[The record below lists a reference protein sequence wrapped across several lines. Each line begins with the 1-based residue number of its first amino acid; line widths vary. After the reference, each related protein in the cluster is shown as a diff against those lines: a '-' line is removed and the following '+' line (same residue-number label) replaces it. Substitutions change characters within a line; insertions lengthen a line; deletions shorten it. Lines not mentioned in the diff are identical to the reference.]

1 MQTTDNQRFP
11 STTPPPQSRYHSMK
25 IKRFVA
31 SDMRSAMNLVR
42 KEHGPDAVILSNRRI
57 EEGVEIVAAANYD
70 EGAVQRALEAAR
82 KDVAPP
88 PVPRPR
94 SAADAVIAAVTR
106 RKSPASTPEPVAAT
120 TSAVA
125 ALARAAVGAT
135 GRTLDSAT
143 ENVPPRGSSGFAAT
157 LARAGRH
164 SAVNEP
170 SLPEQIFAPFKGE
183 QAAAPAARPAFAA
196 AARAEAAPA
205 PAPAPINRARFV
217 IDPPMDD
224 EPHFQMYAPAVS
236 VAMPPLPVTVQ
247 TTAPAPVVALYEPA
261 PAPAAPIAAAPIM
274 TAPRFEA
281 PVAPP
286 APRYETPV
294 AAPAPAAAPLYAAPA
309 APTYDAAPA
318 VFSAPVYAAP
328 AAVAAVPA
336 PVIAPA
342 AAPAVFVAPI
352 APIAPVAP
360 VAAAA
365 PVVASPVAAEAPAP
379 APAAET
385 IAVAQPAAPHNLVV
399 VPRDDEELRE
409 LRKEVVGMRQVIE
422 REMHRF
428 TDERLRGSPVRA
440 AAMELMDEYGFDA
453 GITRDVAMQIPL
465 DTEAHRG
472 RGLMLGLLSRKLPIA
487 PVDPLEAGGVIALVG
502 PTGAGKT
509 TTIAKLASRFA
520 EAHAARDV
528 ALVTT
533 DTGRIGAR
541 EQLYGF
547 GRQLGIAVH
556 EANSGSELV
565 QLLERLKDYKLVL
578 IDTAGLGPRDRA
590 LVAQLQWLRAS
601 EQIRTLLVL
610 PANTSFGDMD
620 EVVRRFSAANPQ
632 GVVLSKLDE
641 TGRFGTAL
649 SVAVDHRLPITW
661 VTDGQDV
668 PEDLHRAS
676 AANLVLRLEDL
687 RRAADM
693 PCNPELNNAVA

>member
-70 EGAVQRALEAAR
+70 ESAVQRALEAAR

-88 PVPRPR
+88 APRPR

-106 RKSPASTPEPVAAT
+106 RKAPVATPEPVAAT

-135 GRTLDSAT
+135 GRTLDTAN
-143 ENVPPRGSSGFAAT
+143 EIVPPPGSDGFAAT
-157 LARAGRH
+157 LARA
-164 SAVNEP
+164 SVSPAVNEP
-170 SLPEQIFAPFKGE
+170 SLPEQIFAPFNVE
-183 QAAAPAARPAFAA
+183 QAAAASPAAPVDAVAT
-196 AARAEAAPA
+196 
-205 PAPAPINRARFV
+205 PAPINRARFV
-217 IDPPMDD
+217 IDPPLEETD
-224 EPHFQMYAPAVS
+224 ETVLQGAAAPVPV
-236 VAMPPLPVTVQ
+236 VAAALPPALPLPIAETVI
-247 TTAPAPVVALYEPA
+247 AAANEPAPVVA
-261 PAPAAPIAAAPIM
+261 
-274 TAPRFEA
+274 
-281 PVAPP
+281 
-286 APRYETPV
+286 
-294 AAPAPAAAPLYAAPA
+294 
-309 APTYDAAPA
+309 
-318 VFSAPVYAAP
+318 S
-328 AAVAAVPA
+328 VPELT
-336 PVIAPA
+336 VI
-342 AAPAVFVAPI
+342 
-352 APIAPVAP
+352 
-360 VAAAA
+360 
-365 PVVASPVAAEAPAP
+365 
-379 APAAET
+379 
-385 IAVAQPAAPHNLVV
+385 Q
-399 VPRDDEELRE
+399 RDDEEIRQLRH
-409 LRKEVVGMRQVIE
+409 EVAGMRHVIE

-440 AAMELMDEYGFDA
+440 AALDLMDEYGFDA
-453 GITRDVAMQIPL
+453 GISRDVAMQIPL

-472 RGLMLGLLSRKLPIA
+472 RGLMLGLLSKKLPIA

-556 EANSGSELV
+556 EASSGSDLN

-590 LVAQLQWLRAS
+590 LAAQLQWLRAA

-693 PCNPELNNAVA
+693 PCNPELNHAVA

>member
-70 EGAVQRALEAAR
+70 ESAVQRALEAAR

-88 PVPRPR
+88 APRPR

-106 RKSPASTPEPVAAT
+106 RKAPVATPEPVAAT

-135 GRTLDSAT
+135 GRTLDTAN
-143 ENVPPRGSSGFAAT
+143 EIVPPPGSDGFAAT
-157 LARAGRH
+157 LARA
-164 SAVNEP
+164 SVSPAVNEP
-170 SLPEQIFAPFKGE
+170 SLPEQIFAPFNVE
-183 QAAAPAARPAFAA
+183 QAAAASPAAPVDAVA
-196 AARAEAAPA
+196 
-205 PAPAPINRARFV
+205 APAPINRARFV
-217 IDPPMDD
+217 IDPPLEETD
-224 EPHFQMYAPAVS
+224 ETVLPGAAAPVPVVTA
-236 VAMPPLPVTVQ
+236 ALPPALPLPIAETVI
-247 TTAPAPVVALYEPA
+247 AAANEPAPVVA
-261 PAPAAPIAAAPIM
+261 
-274 TAPRFEA
+274 
-281 PVAPP
+281 
-286 APRYETPV
+286 
-294 AAPAPAAAPLYAAPA
+294 
-309 APTYDAAPA
+309 
-318 VFSAPVYAAP
+318 S
-328 AAVAAVPA
+328 VPELT
-336 PVIAPA
+336 VI
-342 AAPAVFVAPI
+342 
-352 APIAPVAP
+352 
-360 VAAAA
+360 
-365 PVVASPVAAEAPAP
+365 
-379 APAAET
+379 
-385 IAVAQPAAPHNLVV
+385 Q
-399 VPRDDEELRE
+399 RDDEEIRQLRH
-409 LRKEVVGMRQVIE
+409 EVAGMRHVIE

-440 AAMELMDEYGFDA
+440 AALDLMDEYGFDA
-453 GITRDVAMQIPL
+453 GISRDVAMQIPL

-472 RGLMLGLLSRKLPIA
+472 RGLMLGLLSKKLPIA

-556 EANSGSELV
+556 EASSGSDLN

-590 LVAQLQWLRAS
+590 LAAQLQWLRAA

-693 PCNPELNNAVA
+693 PCNPELNHAVA

>member
-1 MQTTDNQRFP
+1 VQTTDNQRFP
-11 STTPPPQSRYHSMK
+11 STPQPPQSRYHSMK

-31 SDMRSAMNLVR
+31 PDMRSAMNLVR

-88 PVPRPR
+88 PPAPRPR
-94 SAADAVIAAVTR
+94 NAADAVIAAVTR
-106 RKSPASTPEPVAAT
+106 RKVPVAAPEPVAAT

-135 GRTLDSAT
+135 GRTLDTAS
-143 ENVPPRGSSGFAAT
+143 EIVPPPGSSGFAAT
-157 LARAGRH
+157 LARATVQPADH
-164 SAVNEP
+164 
-170 SLPEQIFAPFKGE
+170 LPEQIFAPFNVE
-183 QAAAPAARPAFAA
+183 QAAAAERAPRAGFVDATPAVTVPVRSEAA
-196 AARAEAAPA
+196 AAP
-205 PAPAPINRARFV
+205 NRARFI
-217 IDPPMDD
+217 IDPPLD
-224 EPHFQMYAPAVS
+224 EAPLFE
-236 VAMPPLPVTVQ
+236 MH
-247 TTAPAPVVALYEPA
+247 APVSRASVPPQLPPIPQMPSQQMQRA
-261 PAPAAPIAAAPIM
+261 PVEAPAAPLWE
-274 TAPRFEA
+274 TV
-281 PVAPP
+281 PVIP
-286 APRYETPV
+286 AMV
-294 AAPAPAAAPLYAAPA
+294 SAPLAI
-309 APTYDAAPA
+309 DDSA
-318 VFSAPVYAAP
+318 VF
-328 AAVAAVPA
+328 
-336 PVIAPA
+336 
-342 AAPAVFVAPI
+342 
-352 APIAPVAP
+352 
-360 VAAAA
+360 AAAA
-365 PVVASPVAAEAPAP
+365 PVASIEAAAAAAPIAPPALPMQAANEPAP
-379 APAAET
+379 LAEVVAVAAPAA
-385 IAVAQPAAPHNLVV
+385 AVAAPLTM
-399 VPRDDEELRE
+399 VPRDDEELRH
-409 LRKEVVGMRQVIE
+409 LRHEVAGMRQVIE
-422 REMHRF
+422 REMNRF
-428 TDERLRGSPVRA
+428 TDERLRGSAVRA
-440 AAMELMDEYGFDA
+440 AALDLMDEYGFDA
-453 GITRDVAMQIPL
+453 GISRDVALQIPL

-556 EANSGSELV
+556 EASSGSDLT

-590 LVAQLQWLRAS
+590 LAAQLQWLRAAP
-601 EQIRTLLVL
+601 QIRTLLVL

-693 PCNPELNNAVA
+693 PCNPELNHAVA

>member
-1 MQTTDNQRFP
+1 VQTTDNQRFP

-70 EGAVQRALEAAR
+70 ESAVQRALEAAR

-88 PVPRPR
+88 APRPR

-106 RKSPASTPEPVAAT
+106 RKAPVATPEPVAAT

-135 GRTLDSAT
+135 GRTLDTAN
-143 ENVPPRGSSGFAAT
+143 EIVPPPGSDGFAAT
-157 LARAGRH
+157 LARA
-164 SAVNEP
+164 SVSPAVNEP
-170 SLPEQIFAPFKGE
+170 SLPEQIFAPFNVE
-183 QAAAPAARPAFAA
+183 QAAAASPAAPVDAVA
-196 AARAEAAPA
+196 
-205 PAPAPINRARFV
+205 APAPINRARFV
-217 IDPPMDD
+217 IDPPLEETD
-224 EPHFQMYAPAVS
+224 ETVLQSAAAPVPV
-236 VAMPPLPVTVQ
+236 VAAALPPALPLPIAETVI
-247 TTAPAPVVALYEPA
+247 AAANEPAPVVA
-261 PAPAAPIAAAPIM
+261 
-274 TAPRFEA
+274 
-281 PVAPP
+281 
-286 APRYETPV
+286 
-294 AAPAPAAAPLYAAPA
+294 
-309 APTYDAAPA
+309 
-318 VFSAPVYAAP
+318 S
-328 AAVAAVPA
+328 VPELT
-336 PVIAPA
+336 VI
-342 AAPAVFVAPI
+342 
-352 APIAPVAP
+352 
-360 VAAAA
+360 
-365 PVVASPVAAEAPAP
+365 
-379 APAAET
+379 
-385 IAVAQPAAPHNLVV
+385 Q
-399 VPRDDEELRE
+399 RDDEEIRQLRH
-409 LRKEVVGMRQVIE
+409 EVAGMRHVIE

-440 AAMELMDEYGFDA
+440 AALDLMDEYGFDA
-453 GITRDVAMQIPL
+453 GISRDVAMQIPL

-472 RGLMLGLLSRKLPIA
+472 RGLMLGLLSKKLPIA

-556 EANSGSELV
+556 EASSGSDLN

-590 LVAQLQWLRAS
+590 LAAQLQWLRAA

-693 PCNPELNNAVA
+693 PCNPELNHAVA